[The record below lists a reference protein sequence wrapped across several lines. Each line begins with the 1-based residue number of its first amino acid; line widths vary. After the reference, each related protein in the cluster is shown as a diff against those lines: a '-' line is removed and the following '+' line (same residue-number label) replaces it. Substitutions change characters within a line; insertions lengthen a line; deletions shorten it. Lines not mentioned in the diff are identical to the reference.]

1 MTEPYPD
8 RMSESDPRG
17 EASEAA
23 DAVQTAGAA
32 ETSDRRTRPALV
44 FDDPLTRPSRDD
56 TDSGWGG
63 GESHR
68 DEAWYRRETPPHHG
82 G

>member
-1 MTEPYPD
+1 MTQSYPD
-8 RMSESDPRG
+8 RMADETQEATSPAEG
-17 EASEAA
+17 EAG
-23 DAVQTAGAA
+23 AVVR
-32 ETSDRRTRPALV
+32 SKRSALV

-56 TDSGWGG
+56 TDAGWGG
-63 GESHR
+63 GDSHR